1 MAADTITLQELKT
14 GDIMLFSPTD
24 EAISKLIV
32 FVTHSK
38 VSHTGMVDYNP
49 AYVINE
55 QGEGAM
61 RRLLGAPGERTIY
74 IRRLKNAPDT
84 SKVVDIAMEYVN
96 EQLPY
101 PKSNLFFLGIY
112 VLAGEFIPDTLT
124 GELIKNL
131 LRVVCY
137 ELIKLV
143 NEKRFPGVDTPMVC
157 SQFAAF
163 CYDQAALK
171 YGPEYKIHYND
182 KVATVPSLI
191 RTILDQLIK
200 EPEKT
205 YRLDAPKKGLLG
217 EVEEELMSAEEC
229 CGKLLE
235 HLTKN
240 HLMAGASPEAEDGV
254 MKASD
259 EMMTARPTKVSDEVI
274 AAVYQYGRLLLA
286 LFGSKELKEDAKTV
300 SAKEIQEVLEELL
313 RFQETFVTPEDLL
326 SNTTNLEDMGI
337 LTYTQEEVDERK

>member
-1 MAADTITLQELKT
+1 MAAADTITLQELKT

-32 FVTHSK
+32 FVTHSQ

-61 RRLLGAPGERTIY
+61 RRLLGAPGERTVY

-96 EQLPY
+96 EKLPY

-137 ELIKLV
+137 ELIKFV
-143 NEKRFPGVDTPMVC
+143 NEKQFPGEGVPMVC

-171 YGPEYKIHYND
+171 YGPEYKIHYNE

-191 RTILDQLIK
+191 RTILDQLEK

-205 YRLDAPKKGLLG
+205 YRLEKPKKRGLLG
-217 EVEEELMSAEEC
+217 AAEEELMTAEEC
-229 CGKLLE
+229 CGQLLE

-240 HLMAGASPEAEDGV
+240 RLMAAPSKV
-254 MKASD
+254 SD
-259 EMMTARPTKVSDEVI
+259 EVMAAPSKVSDEVI
-274 AAVYQYGRLLLA
+274 TATYQYGKLLLA
-286 LFGSKELKEDAKTV
+286 LFGSKELKEDAEAV
-300 SAKEIQEVLEELL
+300 SATEIRDVLQELL

-337 LTYTQEEVDERK
+337 LTYTQEDLDRYK

>member
-32 FVTHSK
+32 FVTHSQ

-61 RRLLGAPGERTIY
+61 RRLLGAPGERTVY
-74 IRRLKNAPDT
+74 IRRLKDAPDT

-96 EQLPY
+96 EKLPY

-137 ELIKLV
+137 ELIKFV
-143 NEKRFPGVDTPMVC
+143 NEKQFPGEGVPMVC

-171 YGPEYKIHYND
+171 YGPEYKIHYNE

-191 RTILDQLIK
+191 RTILDQLEK

-205 YRLDAPKKGLLG
+205 YRLEKPKKRGLLG
-217 EVEEELMSAEEC
+217 EAEEELMTAEEC
-229 CGKLLE
+229 CGQLLE

-240 HLMAGASPEAEDGV
+240 RLMAAPS
-254 MKASD
+254 
-259 EMMTARPTKVSDEVI
+259 KVSDEVI
-274 AAVYQYGRLLLA
+274 AATYQYGKLLLA
-286 LFGSKELKEDAKTV
+286 LFGSKELEEDAEAV
-300 SAKEIQEVLEELL
+300 SATEIRDVLLELL

-337 LTYTQEEVDERK
+337 LTYTQEDLDRYK

>member
-32 FVTHSK
+32 FVTHSQ

-61 RRLLGAPGERTIY
+61 RRLLGAPGERTVY
-74 IRRLKNAPDT
+74 IRRLKDAPDT

-96 EQLPY
+96 EKLPY

-137 ELIKLV
+137 ELIKFV
-143 NEKRFPGVDTPMVC
+143 NEKQFPGEGVPMVC

-171 YGPEYKIHYND
+171 YGPEYKIHYNE

-191 RTILDQLIK
+191 RTILDQLEK

-205 YRLDAPKKGLLG
+205 YRLEKPKKKGLLG
-217 EVEEELMSAEEC
+217 EVEEELMTAEEC
-229 CGKLLE
+229 CGQLLE

-240 HLMAGASPEAEDGV
+240 RLMAAPS
-254 MKASD
+254 
-259 EMMTARPTKVSDEVI
+259 KVSDEVI
-274 AAVYQYGRLLLA
+274 AATYQYGKLLLA
-286 LFGSKELKEDAKTV
+286 LFGSKELKEDVEAV
-300 SAKEIQEVLEELL
+300 SATEIRDVLLELL

-337 LTYTQEEVDERK
+337 LTYTQEDLDRYK